1 MKTTNVENNTGPASI
16 VIVNGDKDLQVIAST
31 IIAEKNIMDNPL
43 QITDAQ
49 TYQCEFDDKENIAQ
63 RKFSNGKVQQAD
75 FAILQEARNTRRKQG
90 RKIEVV
96 PPMPKQGKLPEGATI
111 NQYGEIERKS
121 EEMEI

>member
-1 MKTTNVENNTGPASI
+1 MKTTNVENNPGPASI